1 VETTKGTVIWPAVD
15 PRAGRW
21 LWGSTHDLIWL
32 AGAGSMIFALV
43 AVPLSLAVP
52 VSALLL
58 VKMFVRLGAVCNY
71 PHYAITYQLIY
82 RERARARSSWNWLLW
97 STPVFIAF
105 TLYAAFV
112 NPKIIGFINR
122 AYLTWSAYHYAAQ
135 HFGIASMYQARE
147 KRPLPPNEK
156 RAVQVGFVAVAG
168 YIILLL
174 NMENGL
180 GATSAFGAT
189 ISNGFDAFMLPA
201 SLYPLAVV
209 AALIGFTSFALGE
222 LWHQKRTGHG
232 LAREAR
238 LLFATNVLW
247 FVVPYVHLPGATGPW
262 TGETISTWLPFALP
276 FFHSAQ
282 YLAICGWRART
293 TGAIKPIYYF
303 ITRMVL
309 GLLLFEGMTWGLWH
323 VVRIEEAQALL
334 LVPAMLNLHHF
345 FLDGLMWKAKRKP
358 KEAAAAQSVAAESDE
373 KAAA

>member
-1 VETTKGTVIWPAVD
+1 MV
-15 PRAGRW
+15 
-21 LWGSTHDLIWL
+21 
-32 AGAGSMIFALV
+32 FALV

-58 VKMFVRLGAVCNY
+58 VKMFVRLGVVCNY

-82 RERARARSSWNWLLW
+82 RERERARSSWNWLLW

-112 NPKIIGFINR
+112 DPKIIGFVNR
-122 AYLTWSAYHYAAQ
+122 VYLTWSAYHYAAQ

-147 KRPLPPNEK
+147 KRPLPAGPEK
-156 RAVQVGFVAVAG
+156 RAVQVGFIAIAG

-174 NMENGL
+174 NMQNGL

-189 ISNGFDAFMLPA
+189 ISDGFHVFMLPA
-201 SLYPLAVV
+201 SFYPLAV
-209 AALIGFTSFALGE
+209 ALALVGFTSFGLAE
-222 LWHQKRTGHG
+222 LWHQRRTGHG
-232 LAREAR
+232 LARETR

-247 FVVPYVHLPGATGPW
+247 FVVPYVHLPGAGGPW

-303 ITRMVL
+303 IGLMVL
-309 GLLLFEGMTWGLWH
+309 GLALFEGMTWGMWQ
-323 VVRIEEAQALL
+323 VAKIEEAQALL
-334 LVPAMLNLHHF
+334 LVPAVLNIHHF
-345 FLDGLMWKAKRKP
+345 FLDGLMWKTKRKP
-358 KEAAAAQSVAAESDE
+358 AAAAKASVAGAPAKPDE